1 MSASAVLHVVEHLFV
16 GERSI
21 IYIFQESFKHRMVD
35 GLLKLIKNHI
45 ELYFSIAF
53 FWDLSHT
60 FFFFFWEKVFST
72 V

>member
-16 GERSI
+16 GERGI

-53 FWDLSHT
+53 FGTYHIH
-60 FFFFFWEKVFST
+60 FFFWEKVFST